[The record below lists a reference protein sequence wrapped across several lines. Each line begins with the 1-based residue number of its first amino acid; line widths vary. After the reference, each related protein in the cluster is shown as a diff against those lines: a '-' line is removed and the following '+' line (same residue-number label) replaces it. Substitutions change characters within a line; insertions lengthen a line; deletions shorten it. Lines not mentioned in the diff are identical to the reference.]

1 MAYLR
6 TLTALTA
13 LTALAACT
21 PDPGDETSAGST
33 SASSGSSGSPTTSGP
48 TTNPDDTGI
57 LTSTSE
63 PATTGSTSASSSGSS
78 GDTDDTTTGALACN
92 ELPDFVASHT
102 AWEAARDAHAN
113 TYYYTV
119 LRSAAGLVPP
129 DFCIYRTLIAVVDGK
144 VVERRFEIS
153 DTLGEPECEKS
164 FTEQGDEVGTGAAEF
179 VAPPATVDAL
189 YGACCDNVLHIEPAD
204 EYTVTFATDDA
215 GLMKSCYYVANGCDD
230 GCDGGPLGYAL
241 DFETLA
247 FGAPPPAP

>member
-6 TLTALTA
+6 TLTTLAALA
-13 LTALAACT
+13 ALAACT

-33 SASSGSSGSPTTSGP
+33 SASSSGSSGSPTTSGP

-63 PATTGSTSASSSGSS
+63 PATSSTSASSSGSS

-153 DTLGEPECEKS
+153 DMLGEPECEKS
-164 FTEQGDEVGTGAAEF
+164 FTEQGDEVGTGVAEF

-215 GLMKSCYYVANGCDD
+215 GLMKSCYYVANGCAD